1 MFLIAFTVRSSKLTK
16 PEDFSEICHGKS
28 IPFMLL
34 WHCILT
40 ICDAA
45 PSELRPTYTS
55 YLVEEKFDQT
65 FLQMLFRMMPT
76 EVLRSQDVKAA
87 GTAYFASLT
96 WKQIAIDGITPER
109 YACYLYT
116 LALKYLPA
124 VVRRWWTNS
133 HQRQKSLVDK
143 ITTAFVS
150 TQLCNDE
157 LRALLDKKEKH
168 DSFQI
173 TVHTTTREVHATYMF
188 DEARMEIIIQLPLNF
203 PLGVVKVNCGQQIG
217 DKLQS
222 RAVVM
227 QLSIFLTHQNGSI
240 WDGLSLWK
248 RNLDRKFDGVE
259 ECFVCYSVIH
269 QETCQLPKLACR
281 TCKKKFH
288 GQCLVRFFFA
298 FTLTQHQTI
307 EQYLIICTLSYSTN
321 GSTQAI
327 NQHARYAETCFKL
340 FVGYFVF

>member
-1 MFLIAFTVRSSKLTK
+1 
-16 PEDFSEICHGKS
+16 
-28 IPFMLL
+28 
-34 WHCILT
+34 
-40 ICDAA
+40 
-45 PSELRPTYTS
+45 
-55 YLVEEKFDQT
+55 
-65 FLQMLFRMMPT
+65 MLFRMMPA
-76 EVLRSQDVKAA
+76 EVLRSQEVRAA
-87 GTAYFASLT
+87 GSAYFIPIT
-96 WKQIAIDGITPER
+96 WHQIINDEITPER

-133 HQRQKSLVDK
+133 HPRQKSLVDK

-157 LRALLDKKEKH
+157 FRALLDKKEKQN

-173 TVHTTTREVHATYMF
+173 SVHTSTREVHASYVI
-188 DEARMEIIIQLPLNF
+188 DEARMELVIQLPLNY

-222 RAVVM
+222 RQVVM

-259 ECFVCYSVIH
+259 ECYVCYSVIH
-269 QETCQLPKLACR
+269 QETCQLPKLTCK

-288 GQCLVRFFFA
+288 GQCLVSISIFQLSVYTGITTR
-298 FTLTQHQTI
+298 TMNQLI
-307 EQYLIICTLSYSTN
+307 EQFFSALFFSQQYKWFNTSNKSTCPICRN
-321 GSTQAI
+321 M
-327 NQHARYAETCFKL
+327 F
-340 FVGYFVF
+340 

>member
-1 MFLIAFTVRSSKLTK
+1 MD
-16 PEDFSEICHGKS
+16 DFSEIPTEQS

-34 WHCILT
+34 WHCVLH
-40 ICDAA
+40 ICDGAS
-45 PSELRPTYTS
+45 SELRSTYAS

-65 FLQMLFRMMPT
+65 FLEMLFRMMPAD
-76 EVLRSQDVKAA
+76 VLRNQEVKAT
-87 GTAYFASLT
+87 GFAYFLPIT
-96 WKQIAIDGITPER
+96 WQEIVNDEITPER

-133 HQRQKSLVDK
+133 QPRQKSLVDK

-173 TVHTTTREVHATYMF
+173 GVHTSTREVHATYVI
-188 DEARMEIIIQLPLNF
+188 DEARMELIIQLPLNF

-222 RAVVM
+222 RVVVM

-259 ECFVCYSVIH
+259 ECYVCYSVIH
-269 QETCQLPKLACR
+269 QETCQLPKLTCK

-288 GQCLVRFFFA
+288 GQCLVSGWKSISSIQINFIKSFF
-298 FTLTQHQTI
+298 
-307 EQYLIICTLSYSTN
+307 IIL
-321 GSTQAI
+321 
-327 NQHARYAETCFKL
+327 
-340 FVGYFVF
+340 

>member
-1 MFLIAFTVRSSKLTK
+1 MNGRKNTWKSLSKFMMTIHKYRTTETIMKLTLLFSLISFK
-16 PEDFSEICHGKS
+16 SIELDDFSEIPTEQS

-34 WHCILT
+34 WHCVLA
-40 ICDAA
+40 ICDEA
-45 PSELRPTYTS
+45 PSELLCEYAS

-65 FLQMLFRMMPT
+65 FLQMLFRMMPAD
-76 EVLRSQDVKAA
+76 VLRSQEVKAT
-87 GTAYFASLT
+87 GSAYFLPIS
-96 WKQIAIDGITPER
+96 WQDIVNDEITSER

-133 HQRQKSLVDK
+133 HPRQKSLVDK

-150 TQLCNDE
+150 TKLCNDE
-157 LRALLDKKEKH
+157 LRALLEKKEKH

-173 TVHTTTREVHATYMF
+173 NVHMSTREVHATYVI
-188 DEARMEIIIQLPLNF
+188 DEARMELIIQLPLNF

-222 RAVVM
+222 RVVVM

-259 ECFVCYSVIH
+259 ECYVCYSVIH
-269 QETCQLPKLACR
+269 QETCQLPKLTCK

-288 GQCLVRFFFA
+288 GQCLVSIVYFESNIQFNSFFF
-298 FTLTQHQTI
+298 
-307 EQYLIICTLSYSTN
+307 EDSN
-321 GSTQAI
+321 
-327 NQHARYAETCFKL
+327 
-340 FVGYFVF
+340 